1 MNRLMFTT
9 LAAMLL
15 AACSTTPEVPVEPE
29 FNAPVLNV
37 SLEESS
43 NYWTLDRRSQVDAR
57 RLIGEPATA
66 LACRRAVLAYTV
78 DSNGRVFDVEVLDAW
93 PNEAAARYFVA
104 MRQHFRYEAT
114 PANTDRTPIRTVGT
128 NTAMRRGADCEFP
141 SMKGLSW
148 PDDEVP

>member
-1 MNRLMFTT
+1 MLMDKAV
-9 LAAMLL
+9 LAGLFLL
-15 AACSTTPEVPVEPE
+15 MATACSTSPSIPVEPE
-29 FNAPVLNV
+29 FNASVLNV

-57 RLIGEPATA
+57 RAIGEPATS
-66 LACRRAVLAYTV
+66 LACVRAVLAYTV
-78 DSNGRVFDVEVLDAW
+78 DSNGRVFDVEIIDAW
-93 PNEAAARYFVA
+93 PDEAAARNFVT

-141 SMKGLSW
+141 PMKGLSW
-148 PDDEVP
+148 PE